1 MKAAIFDM
9 DGTLLDSM
17 WMWRTVLTK
26 YLKQL
31 NVANYEELNRATSA
45 MYFSEA
51 TAYVAAHTDLGKT
64 GEELHEAL
72 EAFIYHLYCTEIT
85 LKPYVG
91 EYLAQLKADG
101 VMMCVATLTERYM
114 VEAVLKR
121 LKIFDYFN
129 FIATVAEVG
138 ASKAEP
144 VIYEHCLKKMNV
156 KKAETVVFEDAAY
169 CLITAKK
176 AGFTCYGIEDPW
188 QDFPEGFAATYCD
201 RFIKSYREL
210 LKTT

>member
-1 MKAAIFDM
+1 M

-17 WMWRTVLTK
+17 WMWRTVLTE

-31 NVANYEELNRATSA
+31 NVANYEELNCATSA

-51 TAYVAAHTDLGKT
+51 TAYVAAHTNLGKT
-64 GEELHEAL
+64 GEEHREAL
-72 EAFIYHLYCTEIT
+72 EAFIYNLYCTKIT
-85 LKPYVG
+85 LKPYVK

-101 VMMCVATLTERYM
+101 VLMCVATLTDRYM

-121 LKIFDYFN
+121 LEIFDYFH

-144 VIYEHCLKKMNV
+144 LIYEHCLRKMKV
-156 KKAETVVFEDAAY
+156 KKEETVVFEDAAY
-169 CLITAKK
+169 CLITAKN

-188 QDFPEGFAATYCD
+188 QDFPEGFTATYCD
-201 RFIKSYREL
+201 RFITSYREL
-210 LKTT
+210 LKTTESS

>member
-1 MKAAIFDM
+1 M

-31 NVANYEELNRATSA
+31 NVPNYEELNQITST
-45 MYFSEA
+45 MFFSEA
-51 TAYVAAHTDLGKT
+51 TAYVASHTDLGKT
-64 GEELHEAL
+64 GEELYRNL

-85 LKPYVG
+85 LKPHVKDF
-91 EYLAQLKADG
+91 LAQLQGDG
-101 VMMCVATLTERYM
+101 VTMCVATLTERYM

-121 LKIFDYFN
+121 LRIFDYFD
-129 FIATVAEVG
+129 FIATVSEVG

-144 VIYEHCLKKMNV
+144 LIYEHCLERMQV
-156 KKAETVVFEDAAY
+156 KKEETVVFEDAAY
-169 CLITAKK
+169 CLITAKN

-188 QDFPEGFAATYCD
+188 QDFPDGFTEKYCD
-201 RFIKSYREL
+201 RFIKNYRDL
-210 LKTT
+210 LKTTESS

>member
-31 NVANYEELNRATSA
+31 NVPNYEELNRVTST

-51 TAYVAAHTDLGKT
+51 TAYVASHTDMGKT
-64 GEELHEAL
+64 GEELYEAL
-72 EAFIYHLYCTEIT
+72 EAFIYHLYCTEIP
-85 LKPYVG
+85 LKPYVK
-91 EYLAQLKADG
+91 EYLSQLKDDG
-101 VMMCVATLTERYM
+101 VIMCVATLTERYM

-121 LKIFDYFN
+121 LGILDYFH
-129 FIATVAEVG
+129 FIATVSEVG

-144 VIYEHCLKKMNV
+144 VIYEHCLKRMNA
-156 KKAETVVFEDAAY
+156 KKDETIVFEDAAY
-169 CLITAKK
+169 CLITAKE
-176 AGFTCYGIEDPW
+176 AGFICYGVKDPW
-188 QDFPEGFAATYCD
+188 QDFPEGFAEKYCD
-201 RFIKSYREL
+201 RFIGSYQDL
-210 LKTT
+210 LK